1 MAHVGAVYAAEY
13 YRRATALMLKDVSVG
28 VYLFAASLAIA
39 TLELNFGQEVSSDAV
54 DLVKLRVGSAE
65 GTMVWVLCEPVS
77 LAVRAYWF
85 FADFTF
91 KGILQDVIAYAANK
105 LRQERCY
112 ISLIVNVV
120 LFIHISTC
128 IP

>member
-13 YRRATALMLKDVSVG
+13 YRRATALMLEDVTVG
-28 VYLFAASLAIA
+28 VYLFATSLAIA
-39 TLELNFGQEVSSDAV
+39 TLELDFSQEISSDAV
-54 DLVKLRVGSAE
+54 DLVKLRVGSTE
-65 GTMVWVLCEPVS
+65 GAVIWVLCEPVS
-77 LAVRAYWF
+77 LAVRADWF

-91 KGILQDVIAYAANK
+91 KGVLQDVIAYATNK